1 MASVIF
7 VLSNVH
13 LDVVLDAAGLSF
25 VLAAGL
31 DGDGGRGLFGHLEGE
46 RICGT
51 SELLYESLLQ
61 LGRLDVL
68 GRINLLGGK
77 EQVLL
82 EVQSHDLVLLATIP
96 EAAHQLSEHLASVKV
111 RWVQHQ
117 HAICLRQI
125 LSVVEICQLII

>member
-1 MASVIF
+1 MVSVGIIF
-7 VLSNVH
+7 ANEH
-13 LDVVLDAAGLSF
+13 LDVVLDAAGLSL

-46 RICGT
+46 WVRVR
-51 SELLYESLLQ
+51 SELLHESLLQ
-61 LGRLDVL
+61 LGSLDVL